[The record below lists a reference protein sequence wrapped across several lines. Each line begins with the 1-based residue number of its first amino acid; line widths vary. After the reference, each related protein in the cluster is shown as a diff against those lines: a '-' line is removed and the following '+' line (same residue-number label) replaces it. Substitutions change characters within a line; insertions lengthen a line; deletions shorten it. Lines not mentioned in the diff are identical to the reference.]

1 MADLQAVLWYAEK
14 RLYAATKE
22 DNVDAEETEGYGNS
36 DHWIMPTPPPTWL
49 APRASPSE
57 KFRTPSRS
65 MDAQQQHD
73 EAMVARSLA
82 RKRMQ
87 GSRKTLEA
95 LLQKKGVSSSSLSQS
110 EGQGVIERAMA
121 ENPGLSRE
129 TAEQMAEDFGF

>member
-1 MADLQAVLWYAEK
+1 MLGYAEK

-22 DNVDAEETEGYGNS
+22 DNVDAEETEGYNNF
-36 DHWIMPTPPPTWL
+36 DYWAMPTPPPTWL
-49 APRASPSE
+49 APRAYPSE
-57 KFRTPSRS
+57 KSRTPSRS

-73 EAMVARSLA
+73 EAMVTRSLA

-87 GSRKTLEA
+87 DSRRTLED
-95 LLQKKGVSSSSLSQS
+95 LLQRKGVSSSSLSQS
-110 EGQGVIERAMA
+110 EGQGIIARAMA